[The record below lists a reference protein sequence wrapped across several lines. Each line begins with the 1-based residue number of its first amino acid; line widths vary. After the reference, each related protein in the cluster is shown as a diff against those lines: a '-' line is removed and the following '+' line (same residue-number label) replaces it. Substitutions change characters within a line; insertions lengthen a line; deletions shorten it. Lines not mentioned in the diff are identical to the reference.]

1 MEWLIAVLVIAV
13 LGLAAIVSS
22 GGLGEMSREPV
33 SDVYRQDLPERP
45 LTGEEIETLRFGI
58 ALRGYSMGQVDDVL
72 ARLGREIAERDAII
86 AALRAG
92 PEGESDPA
100 GLVSES
106 VAEEAR

>member
-1 MEWLIAVLVIAV
+1 MEWFIAVLVIAV

-22 GGLGEMSREPV
+22 GGLGEMRREPV

-45 LTGEEIETLRFGI
+45 LTGDEIETLRFGI

-72 ARLGREIAERDAII
+72 ARLGREIAERDATI

-92 PEGESDPA
+92 PEDESEPTGPDHQPI
-100 GLVSES
+100 
-106 VAEEAR
+106 AEEAR